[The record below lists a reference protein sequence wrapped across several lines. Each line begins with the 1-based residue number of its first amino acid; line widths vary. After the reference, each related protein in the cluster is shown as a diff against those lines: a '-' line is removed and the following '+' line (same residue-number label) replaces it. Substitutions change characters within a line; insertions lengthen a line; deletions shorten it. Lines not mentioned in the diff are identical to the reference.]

1 MQQEVDPAAAGPPVS
16 PRRRFQY
23 SLSTLMLLTTIAALL
38 CAIFAM
44 YRELKQARAEVR
56 KYRGEMGYLEIT
68 DPKKIYAQ
76 GAPKGRGRP
85 MVVASLSPQESP
97 VRP

>member
-38 CAIFAM
+38 LRHF
-44 YRELKQARAEVR
+44 RDVSRA
-56 KYRGEMGYLEIT
+56 
-68 DPKKIYAQ
+68 
-76 GAPKGRGRP
+76 
-85 MVVASLSPQESP
+85 
-97 VRP
+97 